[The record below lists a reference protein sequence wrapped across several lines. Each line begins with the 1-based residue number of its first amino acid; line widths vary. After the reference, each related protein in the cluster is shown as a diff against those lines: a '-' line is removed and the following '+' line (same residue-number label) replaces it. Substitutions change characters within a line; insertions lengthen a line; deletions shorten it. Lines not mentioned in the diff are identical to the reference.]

1 MNICLRAGLTSVQAN
16 DEGCYD
22 AYTELDRAGLLP
34 IRVYFTPCITD
45 LDVPKDLGG
54 VQGISCFRSPSLV
67 LPTEH
72 MTTVGSSRTASDS
85 LPLAT
90 TAVRA
95 TSDVDDVEIL
105 YTSVS
110 AKKPMHKGQASMLT
124 MERVKLFADGSLG
137 AETAALRTTFP
148 PPSTSP
154 STTAAAAA
162 AAAAT
167 ADASLHGAAEQSTAS
182 ITPTTT
188 TPTPTNSAD
197 HRSIGTEPGP
207 YTGVLTYP
215 TTSSLLTSEP
225 GSYTGVL
232 TYPTTSSL
240 ITSIIHATQLG
251 YRLEIHA
258 IGDAAADQVLTAL
271 EAVTTQYHT
280 HIDRPILT
288 HCQVLGIDLIHRMQR
303 LNVTASIQPSFVPT
317 DMMYIQT
324 RLVHK
329 EQIDYAYIWYSMMY
343 TYGIHVSG
351 GSDAPVEDCSPFLGI
366 HDAIYRR
373 ARLPP
378 AATTIT
384 TTTTGAST
392 TTGAQEG
399 KGEVYH

>member
-1 MNICLRAGLTSVQAN
+1 MYIYRLNICLRAGLTSVQTN

-45 LDVPKDLGG
+45 LDVPKDMGG
-54 VQGISCFRSPSLV
+54 VQGINCFRSPSLV
-67 LPTEH
+67 LPAEPI
-72 MTTVGSSRTASDS
+72 TTGSSTTASDS
-85 LPLAT
+85 LLLAT
-90 TAVRA
+90 T
-95 TSDVDDVEIL
+95 TDGKGDDGKA
-105 YTSVS
+105 YHTSVP
-110 AKKPMHKGQASMLT
+110 ATKPMYKANMLT

-154 STTAAAAA
+154 TTTATTAAVA
-162 AAAAT
+162 
-167 ADASLHGAAEQSTAS
+167 ASLHGGAEQSTAS

-188 TPTPTNSAD
+188 TPTPTNPAAVD
-197 HRSIGTEPGP
+197 NTTGTEPGP

-215 TTSSLLTSEP
+215 TTSSL
-225 GSYTGVL
+225 
-232 TYPTTSSL
+232 
-240 ITSIIHATQLG
+240 ITSILHATQQG

-271 EAVTTQYHT
+271 EVATTQYHIR
-280 HIDRPILT
+280 IDRPILT

-303 LNVTASIQPSFVPT
+303 LNVTANIQPSFVPT

-324 RLVHK
+324 RLIHK

-343 TYGIHVSG
+343 TYGIHTSG